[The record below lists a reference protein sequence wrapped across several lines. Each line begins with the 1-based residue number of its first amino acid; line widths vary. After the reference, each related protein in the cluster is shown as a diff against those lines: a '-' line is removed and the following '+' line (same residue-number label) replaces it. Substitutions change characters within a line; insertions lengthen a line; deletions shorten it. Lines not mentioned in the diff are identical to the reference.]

1 MTYVESLDVG
11 GGRTCDDAAAPPPSP
26 SASNHGGDVYGTCCA
41 RVGRGAGVPAGG
53 DGQVLPGTRGMGG
66 SM

>member
-1 MTYVESLDVG
+1 MTYVESLYVG
-11 GGRTCDDAAAPPPSP
+11 GGSTCDDAAAPPPSP
-26 SASNHGGDVYGTCCA
+26 SASNHGGDVYGTCA

-53 DGQVLPGTRGMGG
+53 DGQVLPGTRGTGG